1 MSNRVEFY
9 PTGGGSKPLQPL
21 AQGTAAP
28 SRVDFREIVKGYYL
42 THARNANSSL
52 AIQQALP
59 CLAYPAFA
67 QSLGLKGEN
76 VVTVLQEEQ
85 IRQLRSQG
93 IGYRQIA
100 KQLDLSRDD
109 VRNYCKKY
117 NLNGYK
123 DAVAANMQMMQ
134 ENGCM
139 CRYCGSF
146 LKQPKTGRKRH
157 FCNDTCRRK
166 WWNDNRDKIRQS
178 AGSIY
183 GFTCKRCGKQF
194 TAYGNPHRQYCS
206 HECYISDRFWGGEK
220 PSKAIDIDMSKAP
233 SVVLLNS

>member
-1 MSNRVEFY
+1 M
-9 PTGGGSKPLQPL
+9 
-21 AQGTAAP
+21 
-28 SRVDFREIVKGYYL
+28 
-42 THARNANSSL
+42 
-52 AIQQALP
+52 
-59 CLAYPAFA
+59 
-67 QSLGLKGEN
+67 
-76 VVTVLQEEQ
+76 VTVLQEEQ

-109 VRNYCKKY
+109 VRNCCKKY

-183 GFTCKRCGKQF
+183 GFTCKRCGKHF

-206 HECYISDRFWGGEK
+206 HECYISDRFWEGEQ
-220 PSKAIDIDMSKAP
+220 PVKAMEIDLSKAP
-233 SVVLLNS
+233 TVVLLNS

>member
-1 MSNRVEFY
+1 M
-9 PTGGGSKPLQPL
+9 PL
-21 AQGTAAP
+21 
-28 SRVDFREIVKGYYL
+28 SRWLFSRRCHVWL
-42 THARNANSSL
+42 TLLSRN
-52 AIQQALP
+52 
-59 CLAYPAFA
+59 YV
-67 QSLGLKGEN
+67 GLKGEI

-206 HECYISDRFWGGEK
+206 HECYISDRFWEGEE
-220 PSKAIDIDMSKAP
+220 PVKAMEIDLSKAP
-233 SVVLLNS
+233 TVVLLNS